1 MVTLDLFFKF
11 RNSFIFMQAANPEI
25 IDLLVQ
31 NGADVDAKDSFGN
44 TLIVKGM
51 KRTMI

>member
-44 TLIVKGM
+44 TPLITG
-51 KRTMI
+51 